1 MNIIDA
7 FKQFLK
13 SNGIP
18 FVEKTPAIHFQING
32 DEYAFSKRGDSLLEI
47 WLLNLCDTSNASTD
61 ELPEIFDTI
70 NNLNHRYPLVKVLRI
85 DHIIHIVSHTVI
97 APNIMLDK
105 YVNILLSQIKT
116 LRNLIIE
123 DPFNEL
129 NEYVVRKD
137 SSADGN
143 DFVIDGSKIIPHQQ

>member
-1 MNIIDA
+1 MTVIDA
-7 FKQFLK
+7 FKQFLN

-18 FVEKTPAIHFQING
+18 FLEKTPAIHFRLNG

-47 WLLNLCDTSNASTD
+47 WLLNLCDTSNVSTD
-61 ELPEIFDTI
+61 KLPDIFDSI
-70 NNLNHRYPLVKVLRI
+70 NDLNHRYPLVKILRL
-85 DHIIHIVSHTVI
+85 DNIIHIVSHTVM

-116 LRNLIIE
+116 VRNQIIE

-129 NEYVVRKD
+129 NEYVLCKE
-137 SSADGN
+137 SKAGGN
-143 DFVIDGSKIIPHQQ
+143 AFVIDRSKIIP